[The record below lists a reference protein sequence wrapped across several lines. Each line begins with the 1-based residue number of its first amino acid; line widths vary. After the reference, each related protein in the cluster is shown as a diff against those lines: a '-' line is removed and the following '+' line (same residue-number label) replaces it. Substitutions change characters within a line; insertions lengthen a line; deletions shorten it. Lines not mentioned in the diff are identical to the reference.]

1 MTNHRL
7 VRFDTTALNR
17 ALIGF
22 DSLFDNLESRF
33 ANQITQNYPPHNV
46 IKHDEDTYEIQ
57 MAVTGFDPSEI
68 TVEVDQNQLTVK
80 GEHVDVDT
88 DIKQYLHRGL
98 AARNFTR
105 VFPLAEHIEVG
116 EGSIKNGV
124 LTVALKRVV
133 PEELKPRQLTLR
145 VE

>member
-88 DIKQYLHRGL
+88 DTKQYLHRGL

>member
-33 ANQITQNYPPHNV
+33 ANQITQNYPPHNIV
-46 IKHDEDTYEIQ
+46 KYDEDTYEIQ
-57 MAVTGFDPSEI
+57 MAVTGFDPLEI
-68 TVEVDQNQLTVK
+68 TVEVDQNQLTVR
-80 GEHVDVDT
+80 GEHVDADVDT
-88 DIKQYLHRGL
+88 KQYLHRGL

-105 VFPLAEHIEVG
+105 VFPLAEHIQVG
-116 EGSIKNGV
+116 EGCIKNGV

-133 PEELKPRQLTLR
+133 PEELKPRQLAIR